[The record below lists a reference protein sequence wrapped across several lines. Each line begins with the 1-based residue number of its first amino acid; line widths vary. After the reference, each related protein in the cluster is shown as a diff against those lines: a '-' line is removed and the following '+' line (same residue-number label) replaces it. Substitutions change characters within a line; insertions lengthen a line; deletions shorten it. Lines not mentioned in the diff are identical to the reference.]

1 MIDKLGDRMKLYEQ
15 MEAGRKLMPGLPI
28 CVRVDGRAFHTFT
41 RGMKRPYDEDMSVAM
56 IETMKFLVEQTDAC
70 IGYVQS
76 DEISLVLS
84 DIKAPMFDGKIAK
97 LNSVIASMATAKFNE
112 VIHKSYPNKPLA
124 FFDCRC
130 WNVPSRTEAV
140 NNILW
145 REFDATKNSISTAAR
160 SVYSDAQLLGKN
172 GSEKQDMLMEKGI
185 NWNDYP
191 VFFKRGTYARRVVIS
206 RKFTDEELNELPEH
220 HEARNNPDLLITRS
234 SIEVIDMPIFTKV
247 MNRNEVVFDGAVPIV
262 AEDDAEFISNLNKK

>member
-41 RGMKRPYDEDMSVAM
+41 RGMKRPYDEDMSAAM

-145 REFDATKNSISTAAR
+145 REFDATKNSISMAAR

-247 MNRNEVVFDGAVPIV
+247 MNRNEVVFDGTVPIV
-262 AEDDAEFISNLNKK
+262 AEDDVEFISNLNKE

>member
-41 RGMKRPYDEDMSVAM
+41 RGMKRPFDIDMSQAM
-56 IETMKFLVEQTDAC
+56 IETMKYLVEQTDAC

-84 DIKAPMFDGKIAK
+84 DTKAPMFDGKIAK
-97 LNSVIASMATAKFNE
+97 LNSVIASIATAKFNE
-112 VIHKSYPNKPLA
+112 VIHKTYPNKPLA

-145 REFDATKNSISTAAR
+145 REFDATKNSISMAAR

-206 RKFTDEELNELPEH
+206 RKFTDEELSELPEH

-247 MNRNEVVFDGAVPIV
+247 MNRNEVVFDGAMPMV
-262 AEDDAEFISNLNKK
+262 AEDDVEFISDLNKE